1 VIPPPEGVVDLP
13 VATRGGG
20 RAGGGRAVATAATR
34 WRVTELAP
42 EVDPAAPATGAGAAT
57 VSAAATARA
66 AAEARANAAGRIWI
80 EREAAALRR
89 ELMEVLGRCDGGRA
103 RQGDLLAWR
112 LYLLRLPPPKP
123 LPEIQFAIKHARLVL
138 NALVRDEVL
147 RVVAVAGHTGA
158 WAGWTGAPPLAPG
171 EAAAAAAAAAAL
183 RDVEED
189 GVAEDGRVLEVNRE
203 AWEAAEATEAAA
215 AAAETEAEEA
225 EEGAVARFLM
235 VADDGDGLELA
246 RPEEAPSELK
256 YWRVLSVLMTKVCD
270 GPPRSRSDVL
280 GWYRTCLSTLV
291 ELKAEEI
298 DAEVK
303 LADRL
308 LDRLLTAA
316 TTSSRSPLD
325 ESLVDGRRMLS
336 PSLAVWRLRARAAEV
351 DGTAAEEAAAA
362 ARAAEAGADAAAAEE
377 AAAAARAAEAG
388 ADAAE
393 AARAAAEAA
402 AAPAT
407 ATAQATAEQAEHAA
421 NKHDAI
427 DAAVQRAIANKDK
440 RFSEEPC
447 ASGACRW
454 WTRTGCGCC

>member
-1 VIPPPEGVVDLP
+1 MHGRHV
-13 VATRGGG
+13 TR
-20 RAGGGRAVATAATR
+20 
-34 WRVTELAP
+34 
-42 EVDPAAPATGAGAAT
+42 
-57 VSAAATARA
+57 
-66 AAEARANAAGRIWI
+66 
-80 EREAAALRR
+80 
-89 ELMEVLGRCDGGRA
+89 
-103 RQGDLLAWR
+103 
-112 LYLLRLPPPKP
+112 
-123 LPEIQFAIKHARLVL
+123 
-138 NALVRDEVL
+138 
-147 RVVAVAGHTGA
+147 
-158 WAGWTGAPPLAPG
+158 
-171 EAAAAAAAAAAL
+171 
-183 RDVEED
+183 
-189 GVAEDGRVLEVNRE
+189 
-203 AWEAAEATEAAA
+203 
-215 AAAETEAEEA
+215 
-225 EEGAVARFLM
+225 
-235 VADDGDGLELA
+235 
-246 RPEEAPSELK
+246 
-256 YWRVLSVLMTKVCD
+256 VCD
-270 GPPRSRSDVL
+270 GPPQSRSDVL

-362 ARAAEAGADAAAAEE
+362 ARAAEAGADAA
-377 AAAAARAAEAG
+377 
-388 ADAAE
+388 E